1 MSDRSVR
8 TQRAVKATD
17 SEWEIVR
24 ARAKA
29 SRMSV
34 SGYVVQRALAPDV
47 LEGPSLA
54 TLSARLDRIE
64 TAVLM
69 LCEVERMRLAER
81 GEDDGWKTALR
92 SVELGLCTDPTRTG
106 GVGRQERLGV
116 RDDLRLA

>member
-54 TLSARLDRIE
+54 TLSARHCQID
-64 TAVLM
+64 VGSLM
-69 LCEVERMRLAER
+69 A
-81 GEDDGWKTALR
+81 
-92 SVELGLCTDPTRTG
+92 
-106 GVGRQERLGV
+106 
-116 RDDLRLA
+116 

>member
-1 MSDRSVR
+1 MTNSSA
-8 TQRAVKATD
+8 TKQRAVKATD

-47 LEGPSLA
+47 SDSPSRA

-64 TAVLM
+64 SAVLT

-81 GEDDGWKTALR
+81 GEDDGWTEALR
-92 SVELGLCTDPTRTG
+92 RVALRLRTDPTRAGSDTG
-106 GVGRQERLGV
+106 ESVVGGSGEGGLG
-116 RDDLRLA
+116 